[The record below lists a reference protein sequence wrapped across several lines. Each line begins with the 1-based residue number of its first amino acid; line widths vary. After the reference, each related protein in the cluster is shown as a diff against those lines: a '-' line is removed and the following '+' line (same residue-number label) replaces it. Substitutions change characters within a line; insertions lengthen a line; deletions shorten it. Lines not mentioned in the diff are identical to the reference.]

1 MPATPKSAKRTGA
14 PKGKGAVRAKSGCYT
29 CRIRRKKCDEKP
41 NEDNHC
47 ETCVRLR
54 LECLGFGTKR
64 PEWLRDNRNVLAV
77 RDRIKTHLAAQG
89 MIKGHSGAGPRNAER
104 EPPVLR
110 LHDEYPNSTS
120 SASPP
125 TPTLSISSSD
135 DNRRPGLSIS
145 SMRDDS
151 HYHPPLQPSLDPYH
165 SGLTPRIQ
173 ELSPNSPVQPS
184 RGPIYANDI
193 MLPPYNMTPSA
204 PSSIDSPNCKT
215 YRY

>member
-1 MPATPKSAKRTGA
+1 VAQGGYPHVGACATATDQS
-14 PKGKGAVRAKSGCYT
+14 S
-29 CRIRRKKCDEKP
+29 
-41 NEDNHC
+41 
-47 ETCVRLR
+47 LSSMQ
-54 LECLGFGTKR
+54 
-64 PEWLRDNRNVLAV
+64 DNRNVLAV

-120 SASPP
+120 SSPP

-151 HYHPPLQPSLDPYH
+151 YHLQPSLEPFP
-165 SGLTPRIQ
+165 SGAYSASLPGPRQLMSTSPGLMPRMQ
-173 ELSPNSPVQPS
+173 ELSPNSPQPS
-184 RGPIYANDI
+184 RGPNYPNDI
-193 MLPPYNMTPSA
+193 MLPPYNITTSA
-204 PSSIDSPNCKT
+204 STSIDQDCKT

>member
-1 MPATPKSAKRTGA
+1 
-14 PKGKGAVRAKSGCYT
+14 
-29 CRIRRKKCDEKP
+29 
-41 NEDNHC
+41 
-47 ETCVRLR
+47 
-54 LECLGFGTKR
+54 
-64 PEWLRDNRNVLAV
+64 
-77 RDRIKTHLAAQG
+77 

-110 LHDEYPNSTS
+110 LHDEYPNSTTS

-135 DNRRPGLSIS
+135 DNRRSGLSIS

-151 HYHPPLQPSLDPYH
+151 HFHPPLQPALDPYH
-165 SGLTPRIQ
+165 SGVYLSSPPFFHVSLRRYHLGLTPRIQ
-173 ELSPNSPVQPS
+173 ELSPNSPVPS

-193 MLPPYNMTPSA
+193 MLPPYNISSSA
-204 PSSIDSPNCKT
+204 PPSIDSPNCKT

>member
-1 MPATPKSAKRTGA
+1 
-14 PKGKGAVRAKSGCYT
+14 
-29 CRIRRKKCDEKP
+29 
-41 NEDNHC
+41 
-47 ETCVRLR
+47 
-54 LECLGFGTKR
+54 
-64 PEWLRDNRNVLAV
+64 
-77 RDRIKTHLAAQG
+77 

-110 LHDEYPNSTS
+110 LHDDYPNSSS

-135 DNRRPGLSIS
+135 GERRPGLSIS

-151 HYHPPLQPSLDPYH
+151 HYPLQPSLDPYH

-193 MLPPYNMTPSA
+193 MLPPYNMSTNSLD
-204 PSSIDSPNCKT
+204 SSSGCKA